1 MHIELYFFCLEVK
14 HSISRRK
21 NKYYIE
27 DMIDIIRL
35 QKFIYVYLCIFSISF
50 KLFISMLGIMK
61 LMLRTM

>member
-14 HSISRRK
+14 DSISRRK

-35 QKFIYVYLCIFSISF
+35 QKFI
-50 KLFISMLGIMK
+50 
-61 LMLRTM
+61 

>member
-1 MHIELYFFCLEVK
+1 
-14 HSISRRK
+14 
-21 NKYYIE
+21 
-27 DMIDIIRL
+27 MIDIIRL